1 MSSTWLDA
9 SEAESIDGYGGE
21 AAEDYLEE
29 MDGDG
34 EAFAES
40 DDDAESRYSRRRRR
54 ARRLALAR
62 RRRRAALARARYGR
76 VPLGPPATAA
86 VVRKTEAEVANLEV
100 ESKVQADTL
109 GSALAAQR
117 RQIRAGTTV
126 AAASA
131 VLPSLLSLL
140 QTTSPDI
147 GDNRYVKAGLPLA
160 PLLLLRPTERGLSDR
175 RLWAAAAVAGLVI
188 TEDFKSKSQE
198 IQRISITRSV
208 SVLPLGATV
217 TFRADALDRNGREVP
232 DQAIAFTSS
241 NDSIVFADPDNPG
254 RVEAR
259 SDGVATINAKLTT
272 AQGTVLEDFVIVT
285 VPEVVP

>member
-1 MSSTWLDA
+1 MSSTWLDP

-34 EAFAES
+34 EAFAEG
-40 DDDAESRYSRRRRR
+40 DEDAESRYSRRRRR

-62 RRRRAALARARYGR
+62 RRPPAALARARYGR
-76 VPLGPPATAA
+76 MLGPPATAA

-147 GDNRYVKAGLPLA
+147 GNNRYIKAGLPLA

-217 TFRADALDRNGREVP
+217 TFRADALDRNGRAVL
-232 DQAIAFTSS
+232 DQAITFTSS

-254 RVEAR
+254 RVEAQG
-259 SDGVATINAKLTT
+259 DGVATITAQLTN